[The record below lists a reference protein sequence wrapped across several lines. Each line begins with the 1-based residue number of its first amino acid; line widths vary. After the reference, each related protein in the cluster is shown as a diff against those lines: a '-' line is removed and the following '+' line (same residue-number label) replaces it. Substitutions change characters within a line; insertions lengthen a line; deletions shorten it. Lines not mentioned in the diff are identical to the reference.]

1 MPEVGQ
7 EIKLMERMRVLL
19 IEDNPGD
26 ARLIQD
32 MLADAK
38 TTEISLDWK
47 ETLTD
52 GLKSLSENKYDA
64 VLLDLGLP
72 DSPQPSMTFTRV
84 QTAAPTLPI
93 IILTGL
99 DDETFA
105 VTTVRRGAQDY
116 LIKGKIDS
124 DTLVRTIHY
133 AVARKLGGERQ
144 FTLADLAR
152 YDGKEGRAAY
162 IAFKGRVYD
171 ATGSHLWEN
180 GKHGTVH
187 TAGMDLTE
195 ELAHAP
201 HGEEAIGRLPLLGD
215 LAKKETVQL
224 QWLRKVDSFHPH
236 ITLNHL
242 TIAYALTA
250 PFTFTIWVFSGQAV
264 FDETTLYLLVLTL
277 IAVVLSFATGLISW
291 IINYESNATRSFNFK
306 IALGILLFLIIL
318 ATLSWRL
325 TGPEVVLSRPGSYL
339 YLVSLVIQF
348 SVALLLDHYG
358 KKIVYS

>member
-1 MPEVGQ
+1 
-7 EIKLMERMRVLL
+7 MERIRVIL

-32 MLADAK
+32 MLAQAK
-38 TTEISLDWK
+38 TTEFSLDWK
-47 ETLTD
+47 QSLTD
-52 GLKSLSENKYDA
+52 GLKSLSENTYDA

-72 DSPQPSMTFTRV
+72 DSPQRSMTFTRV
-84 QTAAPTLPI
+84 QTTAPTLPI

-116 LIKGKIDS
+116 LIKGKINS

-144 FTLADLAR
+144 FTLADLAQ
-152 YDGKEGRAAY
+152 YDGKEDRAAY
-162 IAFKGRVYD
+162 IAFRGKVYD
-171 ATGSHLWEN
+171 ATGSRLWKN
-180 GKHGTVH
+180 GKHGMKH

-201 HGEEAIGRLPLLGD
+201 HGEEVIGNLPIIGD
-215 LAKKETVQL
+215 LAKKVAVQL
-224 QWLRKVDSFHPH
+224 LLLRKIDSFHPH
-236 ITLNHL
+236 VTLNHL
-242 TIAYALTA
+242 IIAYALTA
-250 PFTFTIWVFSGQAV
+250 PFTFAAWMFSGRVV
-264 FDETTLYLLVLTL
+264 FDEITLYLLVLEL
-277 IAVVLSFATGLISW
+277 IAATLGFSTGLISW
-291 IINYESNATRSFNFK
+291 IVNYESNATREFNLK

-348 SVALLLDHYG
+348 AVALLLDYYG